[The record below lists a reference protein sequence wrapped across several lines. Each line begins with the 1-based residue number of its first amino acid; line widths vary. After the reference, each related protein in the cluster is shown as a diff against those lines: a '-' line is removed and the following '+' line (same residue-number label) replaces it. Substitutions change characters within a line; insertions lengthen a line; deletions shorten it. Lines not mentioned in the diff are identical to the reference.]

1 MKKIYAFIAALG
13 MIAFSACQNEDDLT
27 AEGNVGYLTL
37 EVGTDNTTITKAEEA
52 YDPEQIAVQI
62 IDATGKVVKETE
74 DYTTWTEAIALTPGK
89 YKISASSNGFD
100 GKSAAFDKPY
110 YAGLDSV
117 TIVKGEDAKKTVTCT
132 LANVLVTVEFDDAFK
147 AAFKT
152 AEIDVID
159 TLNASTSLSFT
170 KETAETMKGY
180 FPVTGMFADLV
191 VTNQKGTQHSRRD
204 TVRDV
209 KARDNVILRYK
220 VAESENG
227 STNINV
233 TLDGSTRTFIY
244 TIGVP
249 TVAKT
254 TLTADA
260 ANAWSSFAY
269 LSARYSFA
277 GVPDNSKF
285 AFEYQ
290 ADGSSDWTKVSDL
303 EKGSG
308 NTFTAKVTGL
318 TPATKYKYRLSYN
331 DGEFAS
337 EPVEFTTEE
346 VVALYNGNLDSW
358 WRAKEEDTSP
368 WYSILEADATSAS
381 SDSEGNIFSFWDS
394 GNGGTAMMSANPTKP
409 EAEEVHT
416 VGGQAAILSSQFVG
430 VDLGLYKAGKFAAGN
445 LFTGHFCKA
454 NISTYQA
461 RIMFGQP
468 FTSRPTQLK
477 GWFKYNRGETVDYPD
492 GTDSRKTEL
501 QNSGGDQCSVY
512 IALTDNEGVTYEGHN
527 YAYEINGDLSGDNP
541 DAYQYKNA
549 IDFTTDN
556 KDIIAYG
563 TITEAEAK
571 GTGSW
576 QQFTIDLKYR
586 DLTRVPK
593 YIIVVASASKY
604 GDYFTGSTSS
614 VMYIDD
620 FELVYGDSPVVEE
633 KTETEE

>member
-27 AEGNVGYLTL
+27 ESNVGYLTL
-37 EVGTDNTTITKAEEA
+37 EVGTDNTTVTKAEEA
-52 YDPEQIAVQI
+52 YNPEQIAVKI
-62 IDATGKVVKETE
+62 INEAGTVVKETE
-74 DYTTWTEAIALTPGK
+74 DYTNWKEDIALTPGK

-117 TIVKGEDAKKTVTCT
+117 TIVKGERVGKTVTCK

-147 AAFKT
+147 AAFKS

-227 STNINV
+227 ETNINV
-233 TLDGSTRTFIY
+233 TLDGETRTFIY

-269 LSARYSFA
+269 LSARYSFV
-277 GVPDNSKF
+277 GIPDDSKF

-290 ADGSSDWTKVSDL
+290 TDGASDWTKVTDL
-303 EKGSG
+303 EKGDG

-318 TPATKYKYRLSYN
+318 TPGTNYKYRLVYN

-337 EPVEFTTEE
+337 EEVEFTTEAQT
-346 VVALYNGNLDSW
+346 ALKYANFD
-358 WRAKEEDTSP
+358 A
-368 WYSILEADATSAS
+368 WYQNQKAWYAIPEAEATSF
-381 SDSEGNIFSFWDS
+381 DNHKKYLNSFWDS
-394 GNGGTAMMSANPTKP
+394 GNMGAATMSKNPTE
-409 EAEEVHT
+409 EAKGTEAHNGSSVKM
-416 VGGQAAILSSQFVG
+416 SSQFVG
-430 VDLGLYKAGKFAAGN
+430 LFGVGKFAAGN
-445 LFTGHFCKA
+445 IYTGHYYETVMSPMGAKIF
-454 NISTYQA
+454 
-461 RIMFGQP
+461 FGQS

-477 GWFKYNRGETVDYPD
+477 GWYKYTRGEKVDYGDDPHK
-492 GTDSRKTEL
+492 SEL
-501 QNSGGDQCSVY
+501 TNSGGDQCAIY
-512 IALTDNEGVTYEGHN
+512 IALADNVGLDGGGQN
-527 YAYEINGDLSGDNP
+527 YAFEIDNTLSADDPDNFK
-541 DAYQYKNA
+541 YKNT
-549 IDFTTDN
+549 IDFSDKN
-556 KDIIAYG
+556 PNIVAYG

-571 GTGSW
+571 GTGEW
-576 QQFTIDLKYR
+576 QEFTIDLKYR

-614 VMYIDD
+614 VMYLDEC
-620 FELVYGDSPVVEE
+620 ELVFE
-633 KTETEE
+633 

>member
-13 MIAFSACQNEDDLT
+13 MVAFSACQNEDDLT
-27 AEGNVGYLTL
+27 ESNVGYLTL

-117 TIVKGEDAKKTVTCT
+117 TIVKGEDAKKTVTCK

-277 GVPDNSKF
+277 GIPDESKF

-290 ADGSSDWTKVSDL
+290 TDGASDWTKVTAL
-303 EKGSG
+303 EKGDG

-318 TPATKYKYRLSYN
+318 TPGTKYKYRLVYN
-331 DGEFAS
+331 EEEFAS
-337 EPVEFTTEE
+337 EPVEFTTEAQAILPNSSFDLWSNATITT
-346 VVALYNGNLDSW
+346 ALETTKKDVPYPLDPDK
-358 WRAKEEDTSP
+358 AIVYGTSGDKSP
-368 WYSILEADATSAS
+368 ISY
-381 SDSEGNIFSFWDS
+381 WDS
-394 GNGGTAMMSANPTKP
+394 GNAGGAAMSKYPTQKF
-409 EAEEVHT
+409 EENGKT
-416 VGGQAAILSSQFVG
+416 GAILSSQYIG
-430 VDLGLYKAGKFAAGN
+430 IPGIMGKFAAGN
-445 LFTGHFCKA
+445 IYTGHYYKTSMSPMGAQIF
-454 NISTYQA
+454 
-461 RIMFGQP
+461 FGQP

-477 GWFKYNRGETVDYPD
+477 GRFKYSRGTTVDYGEDPYK
-492 GTDSRKTEL
+492 SEL
-501 QNSGGDQCSVY
+501 SKSGGDQCGLY
-512 IALTDNEGVTYEGHN
+512 IALTDNEGLECDGN
-527 YAYEINGDLSGDNP
+527 KYAFEIDNLASAD
-541 DAYQYKNA
+541 DADHFKYKNT
-549 IDFTTDN
+549 IDFSENN
-556 KDIIAYG
+556 KNIVAYG
-563 TITEAEAK
+563 TISETEAK
-571 GTGSW
+571 GTGEW
-576 QQFTIDLKYR
+576 QDFVIDLKYR

-604 GDYFTGSTSS
+604 GDFFTGSTKS

>member
-13 MIAFSACQNEDDLT
+13 IVAFSACQNEDDLT
-27 AEGNVGYLTL
+27 EGNVGYLTL
-37 EVGTDNTTITKAEEA
+37 EVGTDNTTVTKAEEA

-132 LANVLVTVEFDDAFK
+132 LANVLVTVEFDEAFK

-337 EPVEFTTEE
+337 EEVEFTTEAQT
-346 VVALYNGNLDSW
+346 ALYNGNFDW
-358 WRAKEEDTSP
+358 WGKGTGEYASTWFADT
-368 WYSILEADATSAS
+368 TKT
-381 SDSEGNIFSFWDS
+381 SEGSNYVAGFNTSFWDS
-394 GNGGTAMMSANPTKP
+394 GNIGTSTGMASLLGAKNPTSP
-409 EAEEVHT
+409 EEKIVHT
-416 VGGQAAILSSQFVG
+416 PGGKSAKLASEYVVIQ
-430 VDLGLYKAGKFAAGN
+430 FAAGN
-445 LFTGHFCKA
+445 IYAG
-454 NISTYQA
+454 NYQETIMDPMGA
-461 RIMFGQP
+461 RINWGQP
-468 FTSRPTQLK
+468 FTSRPTSLH
-477 GWFKYNRGETVDYPD
+477 GWIQYTPGEVNRGEDADLPADATLHLEDMD
-492 GTDSRKTEL
+492 
-501 QNSGGDQCSVY
+501 QNAIY
-512 IALTDNEGVTYEGHN
+512 IALSDKGSQ
-527 YAYEINGDLSGDNP
+527 YEI
-541 DAYQYKNA
+541 KNA
-549 IDFTTDN
+549 EKKFIDFENDPN
-556 KDIIAYG
+556 IIAYG
-563 TITEAEAK
+563 ELPQEKCVATK
-571 GTGSW
+571 GW
-576 QQFTIDLKYR
+576 EEVDIPLVYR
-586 DLTRVPK
+586 ALDRKPTHI
-593 YIIVVASASKY
+593 IIVFSASKY
-604 GDYFTGSTSS
+604 GDYFVGSDKS

-633 KTETEE
+633 KTETE

>member
-1 MKKIYAFIAALG
+1 MKRIYTFIAALG
-13 MIAFSACQNEDDLT
+13 MVAFSACQNEDDLT
-27 AEGNVGYLTL
+27 ESNVGYLTL

-117 TIVKGEDAKKTVTCT
+117 TIVKGEDAKKTVTCK
-132 LANVLVTVEFDDAFK
+132 LANVLVTVEFDEAFK

-290 ADGSSDWTKVSDL
+290 TDGASDWTKVTAL
-303 EKGSG
+303 EKGDG

-318 TPATKYKYRLSYN
+318 TPGTNYKYRLVYN

-337 EPVEFTTEE
+337 EEVEFTTEAQT
-346 VVALYNGNLDSW
+346 ALKYANFD
-358 WRAKEEDTSP
+358 A
-368 WYSILEADATSAS
+368 WYQNQKAWYAIPEAEATSF
-381 SDSEGNIFSFWDS
+381 DNHKGYLNSFWDS
-394 GNGGTAMMSANPTKP
+394 GNMGAATMSKNPTE
-409 EAEEVHT
+409 EAKGTEAHNGSSVKM
-416 VGGQAAILSSQFVG
+416 SSQFVG
-430 VDLGLYKAGKFAAGN
+430 LFGVGKFAAGN
-445 LFTGHFCKA
+445 IYTGHYYETVMSPMGAKIF
-454 NISTYQA
+454 
-461 RIMFGQP
+461 FGQS

-477 GWFKYNRGETVDYPD
+477 GWYKYTRGEKVDYGDDPHK
-492 GTDSRKTEL
+492 SEL
-501 QNSGGDQCSVY
+501 TNSGGDQCAIY
-512 IALTDNEGVTYEGHN
+512 IALADNVGLDGGGQN
-527 YAYEINGDLSGDNP
+527 YAFEIDNTLSADDPDNFK
-541 DAYQYKNA
+541 YKNT
-549 IDFTTDN
+549 IDFSDKN
-556 KDIIAYG
+556 PNIVAYG

-571 GTGSW
+571 GTGEW
-576 QQFTIDLKYR
+576 QEFTIDLKYR

>member
-1 MKKIYAFIAALG
+1 MKKIYAFIAAFG
-13 MIAFSACQNEDDLT
+13 IVAFSACQSEDDLM
-27 AEGNVGYLTL
+27 ESNVGYLSL
-37 EVGTDNTTITKAEEA
+37 EVGTDNTTLTKAEEV
-52 YDPEQIAVQI
+52 YDPKQLAVRI
-62 IDATGKVVKETE
+62 TDEAGKVVKETD
-74 DYTTWTEAIALTPGK
+74 DYTKWTEAIALTPGK
-89 YKISASSNGFD
+89 YKISAASNGFD

-117 TIVKGEDAKKTVTCT
+117 TIEKGKNVSRTVTCT
-132 LANVLVTVEFDDAFK
+132 LANVLVTVEFDEAFK

-159 TLNASTSLSFT
+159 TLNAATSLSFT

-220 VAESENG
+220 VAESETG

-244 TIGVP
+244 SIGVP

-254 TLTADA
+254 ELTAEA

-277 GVPDNSKF
+277 GVPDDSKF

-290 ADGSSDWTKVSDL
+290 ADGASDWTKVTAL
-303 EKGSG
+303 EKGEG

-331 DGEFAS
+331 DGDFAS

-346 VVALYNGNLDSW
+346 AVALYNGNLDSW
-358 WRAKEEDTSP
+358 WRAEESNKSP
-368 WYSILEADATSAS
+368 WYAILTADATKAS
-381 SDSEGNIFSFWDS
+381 SDTEGNLFSFWDS
-394 GNGGTAMMSANPTKP
+394 GNGGTVTMSANPTQP
-409 EAEEVHT
+409 ETTEVHT
-416 VGGQAAILSSQFVG
+416 TGGQAAILSSQFVG
-430 VDLGLYKAGKFAAGN
+430 MDLGILGKPGKFAAGN

-477 GWFKYNRGETVDYPD
+477 GWFKYNRGTTVDYPD

-512 IALTDNEGVTYEGHN
+512 IALTDNDGVTYEGHN

-549 IDFTTDN
+549 IDFTTGN

-563 TITEAEAK
+563 TISETEAK

-604 GDYFTGSTSS
+604 GDYFTGSSGS

-620 FELVYGDSPVVEE
+620 FELVYGDNPVVEE
-633 KTETEE
+633 KTK

>member
-13 MIAFSACQNEDDLT
+13 MVAFSACQNEDDLT
-27 AEGNVGYLTL
+27 ESNVGYLTL

-132 LANVLVTVEFDDAFK
+132 LANVLVTVEFDEAFK

-290 ADGSSDWTKVSDL
+290 ADGSSVWTKVSDL

-346 VVALYNGNLDSW
+346 AKALYNGNFDNWYQNGNIWYAIDS
-358 WRAKEEDTSP
+358 K
-368 WYSILEADATSAS
+368 DATSFDN
-381 SDSEGNIFSFWDS
+381 SDSKYLNSFWDS
-394 GNGGTAMMSANPTKP
+394 GNPGAVMMDAGNQPTMYVEGADAYGGKGKSAKLT
-409 EAEEVHT
+409 
-416 VGGQAAILSSQFVG
+416 SM
-430 VDLGLYKAGKFAAGN
+430 YKGAGSMGKFAAGN
-445 LFTGHFCKA
+445 IYTGHYCETIIKIFEGKFG
-454 NISTYQA
+454 A
-461 RIMFGQP
+461 RLRFGHE

-477 GWFKYNRGETVDYPD
+477 GVYKYTRGKVIDY
-492 GTDSRKTEL
+492 GSGEYKSNLE
-501 QNSGGDQCSVY
+501 NAGGDLCSVY
-512 IALTDNEGVTYEGHN
+512 IALTDNKGITDNDSMEP
-527 YAYEINGDLSGDNP
+527 AAFEINNDL
-541 DAYQYKNA
+541 DADQPENFKYKNT
-549 IDFTTDN
+549 IDFSEKN
-556 KDIIAYG
+556 PHIIAYG
-563 TITEAEAK
+563 ELSETEAK
-571 GTGSW
+571 GTNGW

-604 GDYFTGSTSS
+604 GDFFTGSTSS

-620 FELVYGDSPVVEE
+620 FSLVYGDEPKVKE
-633 KTETEE
+633 

>member
-1 MKKIYAFIAALG
+1 MNNSMKRIYTFIAALG
-13 MIAFSACQNEDDLT
+13 MVAFFACQDEDGLM
-27 AEGNVGYLTL
+27 ESNVGYLSL
-37 EVGTDNTTITKAEEA
+37 EVGTDNTTITKAEEV
-52 YDPEQIAVQI
+52 YNPEQIAVQI
-62 IDATGKVVKETE
+62 IDETGKIVEETD

-117 TIVKGEDAKKTVTCT
+117 TIEKGKDVRKTVTCR

-147 AAFKT
+147 AAFKS

-159 TLNASTSLSFT
+159 TLNAATTLQFSLA
-170 KETAETMKGY
+170 TAESKKGY

-209 KARDNVILRYK
+209 KARDNVILRYH
-220 VAESENG
+220 VEESETG
-227 STNINV
+227 SSTIDV
-233 TLDGSTRTFIY
+233 TLVGSTRTFIY

-254 TLTADA
+254 ELTAEA

-269 LSARYSFA
+269 LSGRYTFD
-277 GVPDNSKF
+277 GIEDESKF

-290 ADGSSDWTKVSDL
+290 ADGASDWTKVTGL
-303 EKGSG
+303 EKGNG

-318 TPATKYKYRLSYN
+318 TPNTKYKYRLTYN

-337 EPVEFTTEE
+337 EEVEFTTEE
-346 VVALYNGNLDSW
+346 QALLPNANFDEW
-358 WRAKEEDTSP
+358 WRKEEKDSSP
-368 WYSILEADATSAS
+368 WYAISSDDATAS
-381 SDSEGNIFSFWDS
+381 TFDTEDNLFSFWDS
-394 GNGGTAMMSANPTKP
+394 GNGGTVMMSKNPTQP
-409 EAEEVHT
+409 EITDVHT
-416 VGGQAAILSSQFVG
+416 VKGKSAKLSSQYVG
-430 VDLGLYKAGKFAAGN
+430 VSFLGMGKFAAGN
-445 LFTGHFCKA
+445 IFTGHFCKA
-454 NISTYQA
+454 NIETYQA

-477 GWFKYNRGETVDYPD
+477 GWFKYNRGTTVDYPD

-501 QNSGGDQCSVY
+501 QNSGGDQCSIY
-512 IALTDNEGVTYEGHN
+512 IALTDNAGITYEEHN
-527 YAYEINGDLSGDNP
+527 YAYEINGDLSGD
-541 DAYQYKNA
+541 DAANFKYKNA
-549 IDFTTDN
+549 IDFSDKN
-556 KDIIAYG
+556 PNIVAYG
-563 TITEAEAK
+563 TITEDEAK
-571 GTGSW
+571 GTNGQW
-576 QQFTIDLKYR
+576 KEFTIDLEYR

-604 GDYFTGSTSS
+604 GDFFTGSTSS

-620 FELVYGDSPVVEE
+620 FELVYGDEPKVKE
-633 KTETEE
+633 